1 LKNREEK
8 EEEVVKMSVKD
19 TLGRLF
25 PTPSSLAVFITYMG
39 MFVAQGMLVTASRNG
54 SSSYS
59 YNTVTVVLLTEMMK
73 LVFSSI
79 IYFKDASVRSL
90 FEGVYKYRWVLL
102 LYLVPAT
109 LYCLY
114 NNLSFLSLAYF
125 DPTTYF
131 MFMQI
136 RLLLT
141 GLIYQ
146 ILFKKTL
153 SGKQWF
159 SLALLTVGCMVH
171 AGGTSSE
178 AVDKADS
185 GANFMTFLMGCAF
198 VLIQVL
204 CSVFAG
210 VYNEY
215 LIKKEG
221 AEIHIMIQNV
231 FMYLDSIL
239 CNIILLGV
247 KGDLASAFSSSSLA
261 SINQTLVLALILN
274 NSVLGIITSLFLKKL
289 NSILKAFASALEL
302 VFTALLSVPIL
313 GIPLTLHTVL
323 ALCLISLAVV
333 MYAQNPV
340 QSQKSESEKKEVL
353 PSKV

>member
-1 LKNREEK
+1 MFTK
-8 EEEVVKMSVKD
+8 EMLTK
-19 TLGRLF
+19 LF
-25 PTPSSLAVFITYMG
+25 PTPSSLLVFISYMG
-39 MFVAQGMLVTASRNG
+39 MFVAQGMLVTASRHG

-73 LVFSSI
+73 LLFSSVVYLKDGS
-79 IYFKDASVRSL
+79 IYSL
-90 FEGVYKYRWVLL
+90 LAGVYKYHKVLL

-141 GLIYQ
+141 GVIYQ
-146 ILFKKTL
+146 ILFKKSL
-153 SGKQWF
+153 SSKQWI
-159 SLALLTVGCMVH
+159 SLGILTVGCMVH
-171 AGGTSSE
+171 ASGTSSGK
-178 AVDKADS
+178 ATDKGE
-185 GANFMTFLMGCAF
+185 GATNMVQLGMGCAF

-215 LIKKEG
+215 LIKGDG
-221 AEIHIMIQNV
+221 ADIHIMIQNV

-239 CNIILLGV
+239 CNVLLLGV
-247 KGDLASAFSSSSLA
+247 KGDLIGVFSSSSLE
-261 SINQTLVLALILN
+261 SINNIFVIILIVN
-274 NSVLGIITSLFLKKL
+274 NAVLGIVTSLFLKKL

-302 VFTALLSVPIL
+302 VFTALLSVPLL
-313 GIPLTLHTVL
+313 GIPLTLHTMV
-323 ALCLISLAVV
+323 ALVLISVAVV

-340 QSQKSESEKKEVL
+340 QNRSNEKKPVP

>member
-1 LKNREEK
+1 MMGK
-8 EEEVVKMSVKD
+8 EAFTK
-19 TLGRLF
+19 LF
-25 PTPSSLAVFITYMG
+25 PTPSSFLVFVLYMG

-59 YNTVTVVLLTEMMK
+59 YNTVTVVLLTEMLK

-79 IYFKDASVRSL
+79 VYFKDSSVRSL
-90 FEGVYKYRWVLL
+90 FEGVYKYRWILL

-146 ILFKKTL
+146 ILFKKSL
-153 SGKQWF
+153 SSKQWL
-159 SLALLTVGCMVH
+159 SLAILTIGCMVH
-171 AGGTSSE
+171 AAGTSS
-178 AVDKADS
+178 D
-185 GANFMTFLMGCAF
+185 GAESEDGTNNFMQLVMGSVF
-198 VLIQVL
+198 VLVQVL

-215 LIKKEG
+215 LIKGEG
-221 AEIHIMIQNV
+221 ADIHIMIQNV

-239 CNIILLGV
+239 CNVILLGV
-247 KGDLASAFSSSSLA
+247 KGDLASAFSSSSLE
-261 SINQTLVLALILN
+261 SINKTLVIILIFN
-274 NSVLGIITSLFLKKL
+274 NAVLGIITSLFLKKL

-302 VFTALLSVPIL
+302 VFTALLSVPLL
-313 GIPLTLHTVL
+313 GIPLTFHTVM
-323 ALCLISLAVV
+323 ALCLISVAVV

-340 QSQKSESEKKEVL
+340 QNQRSNEKKEVL

>member
-1 LKNREEK
+1 
-8 EEEVVKMSVKD
+8 M
-19 TLGRLF
+19 LGREALAKLF
-25 PTPSSLAVFITYMG
+25 PTPSSLVVFVAYMG

-59 YNTVTVVLLTEMMK
+59 YNTVTVVLITEMVK

-79 IYFKDASVRSL
+79 VYLKDASVRSL
-90 FEGVYKYRWVLL
+90 FEGVYKFRWVLL

-153 SGKQWF
+153 SSKQWF

-178 AVDKADS
+178 AAD
-185 GANFMTFLMGCAF
+185 GKDGTTNLMQLFMGCMF

-215 LIKKEG
+215 LIKGEG
-221 AEIHIMIQNV
+221 ADIHIMIQNV

-239 CNIILLGV
+239 CSVILLGV

-261 SINQTLVLALILN
+261 SINQNLVLILILN
-274 NSVLGIITSLFLKKL
+274 NSILGIITSLFLKKL

-313 GIPLTLHTVL
+313 GIPLNLHTVL
-323 ALCLISLAVV
+323 ALCLISVAVV

-340 QSQKSESEKKEVL
+340 QSQNSNLEKKENP